1 MIESIGVMLRL
12 LAEFFALVLRPVAEV
27 VEVVAVPGTGAITVA
42 AATTAA
48 AALTALALLAVALTL
63 FVGPARSGTAAP
75 HPRRAI
81 ADFTRLTETHP
92 DAPGHSRPR
101 APGSAAA
108 AA

>member
-1 MIESIGVMLRL
+1 VIESIGVILRL
-12 LAEFFALVLRPVAEV
+12 LTEFFATALRPVAEV
-27 VEVVAVPGTGAITVA
+27 VATVAVPGTGTLTVA

-48 AALTALALLAVALTL
+48 AALTALALVAVALTL
-63 FVGPARSGTAAP
+63 FVGPTRSGTAAP

-101 APGSAAA
+101 APGSAAPA
-108 AA
+108 A